1 MTDALNQLT
10 TRILSLNQTT
20 SAETNHNVLL
30 PAFKVLGEALHQM
43 MEFLISKELKVLIDC
58 LNPETKNSSIRMA
71 ACALAEMSLSGGL
84 MSKLIVQAGA
94 VTPLLNICNIRKC
107 KYLRPLALR
116 ILTVICSTPKAV
128 EEFENVSLMFLLP

>member
-1 MTDALNQLT
+1 
-10 TRILSLNQTT
+10 
-20 SAETNHNVLL
+20 
-30 PAFKVLGEALHQM
+30 
-43 MEFLISKELKVLIDC
+43 
-58 LNPETKNSSIRMA
+58 MA

-116 ILTVICSTPKAV
+116 ILTVICSTQKAV
-128 EEFENVSLMFLLP
+128 EEFENVSFNVPTSFKWMFVYHLCWVVYYSILILQF